1 MRTSSFLAQLLS
13 RWRLLF
19 AGNALLWTAVRGIEL
34 LPGLIGK
41 LFFDTLTDNATF
53 GMDVSAIAVLVFVV
67 AAAQIAA
74 LLAAAM
80 ADIHHRFRVGTL
92 LQRNLLRHVL
102 NRPGASSL
110 PCSTGEAISSFR
122 DDVGVV
128 EGAARRLVAD
138 ISLSVSAA
146 VALVA
151 ILRVSALMAVVC
163 VLPVF
168 AVGAFTRA
176 LSRRIEA
183 TRKASRHATEHVTG
197 VLGEILG
204 AILAVQLAN
213 AEGAVGEH
221 FRLAGEERKR
231 HALREM
237 SLSFV
242 VEGANSTI
250 STLSLGLILIVAA
263 QLLRVSRFTVGDF
276 ALVSYFSR
284 VLVGFVREVGGIGA
298 EYRRLRVSFDRL
310 RNLLQGGSDAVLTQ
324 PDPLYLRSDVPTE
337 EPPALEARDRLETL
351 EARGLCHRYAPAD
364 TAGDS
369 PRGIEDL
376 SLRLHRGEV
385 VVITGR
391 IGSGKTTLVRL
402 ILGLLPADRGQIL
415 WNGTLVSDPA
425 SFFVPPRCAY
435 TSQIPLLF
443 SETIRANVLLGRAED
458 PSSMERAVSLSVLEE
473 DLATMPDG
481 LDTIIGPKGVRVSGG
496 QRQRIAAAR
505 MFVRE
510 PELLVFDDLSSALDV
525 ETERLLWRRAFAN
538 RGVTCLVVSHRRAV
552 LRRAD
557 RIIVLKEGK
566 KDAEGSLDELLR
578 SSEEMRSLWEADL
591 DVDPGQRPPTE

>member
-1 MRTSSFLAQLLS
+1 MKTSSFLARLLS
-13 RWRLLF
+13 SWRLLF

-34 LPGLIGK
+34 IPGFIGK
-41 LFFDTLTDNATF
+41 LFFDTLTGNATF
-53 GMDVSAIAVLVFVV
+53 RMDVSAIAVLVFVV
-67 AAAQIAA
+67 ATAQISA

-80 ADIHHRFRVGTL
+80 ADIHHRFRIGTL

-110 PCSTGEAISSFR
+110 PGSTGEAISSFR

-138 ISLSVSAA
+138 ISLSVSAG
-146 VALVA
+146 VAFVA
-151 ILRVSALMAVVC
+151 ILRVSALMALVC

-197 VLGEILG
+197 VLGEVLG
-204 AILAVQLAN
+204 GILAVQIAN
-213 AEGAVGEH
+213 AEDAVGEH

-276 ALVSYFSR
+276 ALVSSFSR

-298 EYRRLRVSFDRL
+298 EYRRLGVSFDRL

-324 PDPLYLRSDVPTE
+324 RDPLYLRGDPVTE
-337 EPPALEARDRLETL
+337 ELPALEVHDRLETL
-351 EARGLCHRYAPAD
+351 EARGVSYRYASAEA
-364 TAGDS
+364 TGGGQ
-369 PRGIEDL
+369 RGIEDIGL
-376 SLRLHRGEV
+376 KLCRGELV
-385 VVITGR
+385 AITGR

-402 ILGLLPADRGQIL
+402 ILGLLPLDRGEIL
-415 WNGTLVSDPA
+415 WNGRAVPDPA

-443 SETIRANVLLGRAED
+443 SETIRANVLLGRPTDAT
-458 PSSMERAVSLSVLEE
+458 SMERAVRLSVLED
-473 DLATMPDG
+473 DLATMPNG
-481 LDTIIGPKGVRVSGG
+481 LETIIGPKGVRVSGG

-510 PELLVFDDLSSALDV
+510 PELLVFDDVSSALDV
-525 ETERLLWRRAFAN
+525 ETERLLWQRVFASP
-538 RGVTCLVVSHRRAV
+538 GLTCLVVSHRRAV

-557 RIIVLKEGK
+557 RIIVLKDGK
-566 KDAEGSLDELLR
+566 KDAEGPLDELLG
-578 SSEEMRSLWEADL
+578 SSEEMRSLWEADQQA
-591 DVDPGQRPPTE
+591 DAEGGRE